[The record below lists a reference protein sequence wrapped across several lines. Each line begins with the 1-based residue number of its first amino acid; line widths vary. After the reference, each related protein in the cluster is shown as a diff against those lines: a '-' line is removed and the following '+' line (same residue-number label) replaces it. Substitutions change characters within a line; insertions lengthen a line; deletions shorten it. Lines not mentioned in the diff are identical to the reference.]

1 VDESRHAPTMCTVSP
16 PADTLPDMCI
26 ESSRA
31 RFALSARVR
40 GARATCTAAAFLG
53 TGTDPLAHCAGTV
66 NPDTESRLSDRELFA
81 ASAAREARASLA
93 F

>member
-1 VDESRHAPTMCTVSP
+1 MCTVSL
-16 PADTLPDMCI
+16 PAADVLPDMRI

-31 RFALSARVR
+31 RLALSARVR
-40 GARATCTAAAFLG
+40 GADATCGRAFFG
-53 TGTDPLAHCAGTV
+53 TGTDPRAHCAGTV
-66 NPDTESRLSDRELFA
+66 NPDTESRPADRELFA

>member
-1 VDESRHAPTMCTVSP
+1 
-16 PADTLPDMCI
+16 MCI

-31 RFALSARVR
+31 RCTLSDRVR
-40 GARATCTAAAFLG
+40 GADATWGGAAFFG
-53 TGTDPLAHCAGTV
+53 IGTDPLAHCAGTV
-66 NPDTESRLSDRELFA
+66 NPDTESRPAVRELFA

>member
-1 VDESRHAPTMCTVSP
+1 MCS
-16 PADTLPDMCI
+16 

-31 RFALSARVR
+31 RLALSACVR
-40 GARATCTAAAFLG
+40 GASATCAGEAFFG

-66 NPDTESRLSDRELFA
+66 NAGTESRLEAFA
-81 ASAAREARASLA
+81 VFAAREARASLA